1 MEHVHVGHIIS
12 YGNQKIHSL
21 LEQMNINF
29 KSEYQIYYK
38 DKNYRYDFAILDKN
52 NLIKCFIEYD
62 GQQHFYYTNYG
73 WNTKDNFKKQQDKD
87 KDENKNDYARE
98 KCIPL
103 IRIPYYDY
111 NKINI
116 EYLKSLFFQY
126 NIIIDFY

>member
-1 MEHVHVGHIIS
+1 
-12 YGNQKIHSL
+12 
-21 LEQMNINF
+21 MNINF

-62 GQQHFYYTNYG
+62 GQQHFYYTNHG
-73 WNTKDNFKKQQDKD
+73 WNTKDNFKKQQD

-116 EYLKSLFFQY
+116 EYLKSLFSQY

>member
-73 WNTKDNFKKQQDKD
+73 
-87 KDENKNDYARE
+87 
-98 KCIPL
+98 
-103 IRIPYYDY
+103 
-111 NKINI
+111 
-116 EYLKSLFFQY
+116 
-126 NIIIDFY
+126 